1 MSPLDQ
7 HGLLLGTHSQW
18 RYGRCI
24 CAACSARIAYLRVT
38 LAFAIFLLFFLGQ
51 TAKGEHDQA
60 MSAYSTAARLLPGSH
75 LPLLYIGMAQAQM
88 NNLPLAA
95 RYLERAMGLC
105 GACKPLCI
113 HEGL

>member
-1 MSPLDQ
+1 MEVRTS
-7 HGLLLGTHSQW
+7 H
-18 RYGRCI
+18 I
-24 CAACSARIAYLRVT
+24 CAARSARIVYPRVT
-38 LAFAIFLLFFLGQ
+38 PASAILFHFLLGQ

-95 RYLERAMGLC
+95 RYLERATGLC
-105 GACKPLCI
+105 GACDALFI
-113 HEGL
+113 HVGLKSTCNPTTHTQP